1 MATTPSGRFDAD
13 RLRAAREGARLSQ
26 AELAARVGADPAI
39 VSLWETREVAP
50 TVRNLGRLAAALNL
64 KVSDLYI
71 PDSTAEGT
79 LAGLRV
85 AAGLSQ
91 LELAERLGVSQ
102 TTISRWERA
111 KAAPDWSEI
120 TAYSKALK
128 IKRTDVAAAIDTTA
142 ARRGKPP
149 LHRKPARPADF
160 KLSES
165 SPHAIYESEGPPF
178 HVTVFSPQFPNLAL
192 RPKAPAPS
200 NLEIAVL
207 NEHLEAGFFER
218 YNHMQRRCAGSNSGD
233 ATYLIR
239 WLSAYHET
247 GDPAKHR
254 RGAVAGNL
262 IAQTPRWRSGQEN
275 GPRHPTS
282 SGEYLIIVVE
292 PEDTVGFL
300 ADQLVDDEPAMFYP
314 TSFDHGIHPVTIRV
328 GPTGLGEDRWQGP
341 TARDEVPVDASFVEL
356 LHHLH
361 SKDSGVQSIPGGIP
375 ARGAADGTGSDD
387 DARVADAFS
396 RPTPYD
402 ENQQLL
408 SATTCAEQVV
418 SPTGSRPLGAH
429 PALDRNQAVRITFM

>member
-1 MATTPSGRFDAD
+1 MATTPSGSFDAD

-50 TVRNLGRLAAALNL
+50 TVRNLGRLAAALGL

-85 AAGLSQ
+85 TAGLSQ

-120 TAYSKALK
+120 TAYSKALGV
-128 IKRTDVAAAIDTTA
+128 KRTAVAAAIDTTA

-149 LHRKPARPADF
+149 IRRRPMRPNDF
-160 KLSES
+160 RLDAG
-165 SPHAIYESEGPPF
+165 SPHAIYEAEGPPF
-178 HVTVFSPQFPNLAL
+178 HVTVFSPQFPKLAY
-192 RPKAPAPS
+192 RPKAPTPS
-200 NLEIAVL
+200 NLEIATL
-207 NEHLEAGFFER
+207 NEYLEAGFLER
-218 YNHMQRRCAGSNSGD
+218 YNHMQRRCGGPNAGD
-233 ATYLIR
+233 AVYLIR

-262 IAQTPRWRSGQEN
+262 IATAPLWRSGQEHV
-275 GPRHPTS
+275 PRHPTTT
-282 SGEYLIIVVE
+282 GDYLVIVVE
-292 PEDTVGFL
+292 PEDTVGFIFG
-300 ADQLVDDEPAMFYP
+300 QLVEGEPAMLYP
-314 TSFDHGIHPVTIRV
+314 TRFDQGIGALTIRLGPSGFSGGSEDGWSGSV
-328 GPTGLGEDRWQGP
+328 G
-341 TARDEVPVDASFVEL
+341 RDEVPADASFVEL
-356 LHHLH
+356 FHHLR
-361 SKDSGVQSIPGGIP
+361 SKETGAQSIPAKIPRSGGV
-375 ARGAADGTGSDD
+375 DVTGVDN
-387 DARVADAFS
+387 DARVTDAFS

-402 ENQQLL
+402 GDQRFL
-408 SATTCAEQVV
+408 SSTR
-418 SPTGSRPLGAH
+418 SAH
-429 PALDRNQAVRITFM
+429 P